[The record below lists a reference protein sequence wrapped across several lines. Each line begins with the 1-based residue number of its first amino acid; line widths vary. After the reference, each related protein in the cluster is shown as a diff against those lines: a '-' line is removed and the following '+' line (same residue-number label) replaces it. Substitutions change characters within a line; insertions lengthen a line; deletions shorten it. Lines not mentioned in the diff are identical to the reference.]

1 MFDHVVLRRAE
12 GGSPVTA
19 GQVAEALLYYQK
31 VHLVIDRGT
40 LFQLV
45 KQVGIDCLRLLLQRP
60 ELSSVYCE
68 ENLGTH
74 STSVGVTQF
83 HDYVAFSF
91 AGDQTK
97 TLRSPEER
105 LTYELERQGVP
116 RKAARDFS
124 KWFSV
129 RIPLRKYSGNHFVKG
144 GIPGA
149 ARRDLSDAEFVHE
162 AIRQAIGASA
172 EGYKSDQG
180 LQFELVQTEQG
191 YCAFSNIDFAAIN
204 SHRATMRPPMEAV
217 TVAHL
222 LSNILE
228 ARADLAMASY
238 YGGDFVTSSVASS
251 IIRVRYAELLRRSQ
265 LNSESR
271 QQFVDV
277 LLPNAPSLAE
287 AIDSGERSI
296 AEFFRL
302 LDKGD
307 RFKNWLGAVNPDDN
321 LVHAY
326 IRDITSEPWTQGI
339 TAKTIRYAMTTA
351 LGFVGPVTGTLSALA
366 DSFVVDKLLSG
377 WRPNHFVVKTLS
389 PFLHGH

>member
-1 MFDHVVLRRAE
+1 MFEHVVLRRAE

-45 KQVGIDCLRLLLQRP
+45 KQIGIDCLKQLLRRP

-83 HDYVAFSF
+83 HDYIAFSLT
-91 AGDQTK
+91 GDQTRK
-97 TLRSPEER
+97 LNSAEER
-105 LTYELERQGVP
+105 LAYELERQGIP
-116 RKAARDFS
+116 RKGAKDFS
-124 KWFSV
+124 KWFSIRV
-129 RIPLRKYSGNHFVKG
+129 PNRKYSGNHFVKG
-144 GIPGA
+144 GIPAA
-149 ARRDLSDAEFVHE
+149 ARRDLSDTEYVRE
-162 AIRQAIGASA
+162 AVQQAITASS
-172 EGYKSDQG
+172 EGYRMHEV
-180 LQFELVQTEQG
+180 LQFELMHTEQG
-191 YCAFSNIDFAAIN
+191 YCAFSNIDFTAIN
-204 SHRATMRPPMEAV
+204 SHRAKMTPPMEAV
-217 TVAHL
+217 TVAHF

-265 LNSESR
+265 LNAESR

-277 LLPNAPSLAE
+277 LLPDAPSLSE
-287 AIDSGERSI
+287 AVDAGERSI
-296 AEFFRL
+296 EDFFRL
-302 LDKGD
+302 LDKGG

-326 IRDITSEPWTQGI
+326 IRDVTSEPWTQGI
-339 TAKTIRYAMTTA
+339 AVKTLRYALTTA
-351 LGFVGPVTGTLSALA
+351 LGFVGPVSGAVSGIA

-377 WRPNHFVVKTLS
+377 WRPNHFVVKNLS
-389 PFLHGH
+389 PFVYGH